1 MALSACNPRKL
12 PEPEFLDWPEPMQVS
27 SMLDDWCTAVSLPSL
42 SDSQTNCQWM
52 IQTPPGQD
60 GICSARRY
68 VGQACRISRAGRLRG
83 CRMTGSRISVC
94 DLLAAAP
101 RRVISVQ
108 DRLADRAIPVH
119 VARELVELR
128 AENARL

>member
-1 MALSACNPRKL
+1 
-12 PEPEFLDWPEPMQVS
+12 
-27 SMLDDWCTAVSLPSL
+27 
-42 SDSQTNCQWM
+42 
-52 IQTPPGQD
+52 
-60 GICSARRY
+60 
-68 VGQACRISRAGRLRG
+68 
-83 CRMTGSRISVC
+83 VC

-108 DRLADRAIPVH
+108 DRLADRAIPAH